1 METVK
6 ERIQKRAA
14 QLHLE
19 SIREKG
25 FSRVANPKV
34 VAEKIEKFL
43 GVKVS
48 YNDCVVYSHE

>member
-14 QLHLE
+14 QLQLE
-19 SIREKG
+19 AIREKG

-48 YNDCVVYSHE
+48 YNDYSIYSRE